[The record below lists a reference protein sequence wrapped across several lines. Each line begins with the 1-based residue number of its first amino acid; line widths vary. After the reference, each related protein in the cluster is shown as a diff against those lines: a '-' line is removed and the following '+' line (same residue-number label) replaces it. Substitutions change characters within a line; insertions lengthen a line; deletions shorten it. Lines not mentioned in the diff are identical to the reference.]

1 MTHNEM
7 IEVIA
12 AHRDGKALQCWSHA
26 GQTWVDWKHSEADQL
41 RRSMG
46 ATKFRVKPEP
56 RRGFVPSTFVY
67 ETERCAQQA
76 FPASTIIEV
85 VEVLR

>member
-1 MTHNEM
+1 MNHNEM

-26 GQTWVDWKHSEADQL
+26 GQTWVNWEHSEADQL

-56 RRGFVPSTFVY
+56 RRGFVADVFAY
-67 ETERCAQQA
+67 ETRAVAEKLFPQA
-76 FPASTIIEV
+76 EIIEF
-85 VEVLR
+85 VEVVK